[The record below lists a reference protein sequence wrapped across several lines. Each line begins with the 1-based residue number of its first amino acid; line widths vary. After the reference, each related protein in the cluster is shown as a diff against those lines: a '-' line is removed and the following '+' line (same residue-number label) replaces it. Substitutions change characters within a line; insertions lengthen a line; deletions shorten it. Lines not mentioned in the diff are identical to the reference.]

1 MKRAPWCIKDTR
13 THHILCLRHM
23 SSAEL
28 HVAMAALLRAVALHH
43 RAKKRVHLNQI
54 WKSAVRVNQSSLYC
68 VENRPARQRLESVL
82 IVVIKQCRSPK
93 SARALR
99 YGHNLRI

>member
-43 RAKKRVHLNQI
+43 RAKKKGAS
-54 WKSAVRVNQSSLYC
+54 KSDMEISGSC
-68 VENRPARQRLESVL
+68 ES
-82 IVVIKQCRSPK
+82 IKSILCRK
-93 SARALR
+93 
-99 YGHNLRI
+99 